1 MLTETITPFHMF
13 DWVLNTSLRL
23 ALHHVLFSETRLVEV
38 MEFLCFNVYYYRSIA
53 GPEFPYIKGGKNL
66 IIFTYLVLS
75 TAFMTF

>member
-1 MLTETITPFHMF
+1 MF
-13 DWVLNTSLRL
+13 EWVLNTSLRL

-66 IIFTYLVLS
+66 IIFTYLLLS